1 MKSINDRNLLI
12 GLAMV
17 LAFWGG
23 FALKP
28 TLHVADI
35 RPKFNL
41 EADIPKTFADWKI
54 DETIVPIQAD
64 PERLA
69 LINKIYNQTIS
80 RTYVN
85 AKGERVMLSIAYG
98 GDQSDA
104 MQVHR
109 PEVCYTGNG
118 FSMSNLTTINFDTG
132 YGVIPAK
139 KVLATMA
146 KRVEPITYWIT
157 IGDSVEKN
165 PSLRKLQLLKFGLT
179 GKIPDGLLFRV
190 SSIGTQDSQ
199 YPIQQGF
206 IKILLKTVT
215 PEFRTRLIG
224 NPTF

>member
-1 MKSINDRNLLI
+1 MMATSGRNLLI
-12 GLAMV
+12 GLVMM

-28 TLHVADI
+28 TQRVAEMA
-35 RPKFNL
+35 PKFNL
-41 EADIPKTFADWKI
+41 ETDIPKNFSDWKI
-54 DETIVPIQAD
+54 DETIIPVQAD

-69 LINKIYNQTIS
+69 LISKIYNQTLS

-118 FSMSNLTTINFDTG
+118 FVMSDLATVELNTG
-132 YGVIPAK
+132 YGIIPAK
-139 KVLATMA
+139 TVLATMGT
-146 KRVEPITYWIT
+146 RVEPITYWIT

-165 PSLRKLQLLKFGLT
+165 PALRKLQLLKFGLT
-179 GKIPDGLLFRV
+179 GSIPDGLLFRV
-190 SSIGTQDSQ
+190 SSLGSQANQ
-199 YPIQQGF
+199 YPIQQSFVQG
-206 IKILLKTVT
+206 LLSSIT
-215 PEFRTRLIG
+215 PDFRKRLIG
-224 NPTF
+224 SPTL